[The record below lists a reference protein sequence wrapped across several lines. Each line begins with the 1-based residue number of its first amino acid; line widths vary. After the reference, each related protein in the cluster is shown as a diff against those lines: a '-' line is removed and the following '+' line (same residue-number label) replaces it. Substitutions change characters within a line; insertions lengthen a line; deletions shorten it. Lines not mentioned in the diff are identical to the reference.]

1 MAEVSLSQTKMQVM
15 SNLGADWWND
25 SCATDELS
33 QAAQEGAVGATS
45 NPVIVSAAVKSQ
57 EELWLPVL
65 DKIIQDNP
73 SDTED
78 DIAWKLIATIGKE
91 AAKLLYPVY
100 ERTNGEKGYLS
111 MQVNPKF
118 YPNKDLMVKQGEFL
132 SSLAPNIAIKAPAT
146 ETGIAA
152 IEEMTALGIRVN
164 ATVSFSVSQAVAAA
178 EAMERGIKRAKDNGI
193 ETENIYPYVTIMVG
207 RIDDQLRRVRESEEI
222 DIDPT
227 FIDWAGVA
235 VFKKTHQI
243 FKPRGYRGKL
253 LSAAYRNNLQWS
265 ELIGVDVLQ
274 TIPYAWW
281 NRFNDSTITPH
292 LSIEEPV
299 DEEILS
305 NLHEKFSD
313 FRKAYDED
321 GMEPEEFIHY
331 GGTINTLHQFIGG
344 YLELIELVRGRM
356 LSPGVR

>member
-1 MAEVSLSQTKMQVM
+1 MSEISLSQSKMQIM
-15 SNLGADWWND
+15 SGLGADWWND

-33 QAAQEGAVGATS
+33 HAVQEGAVGATS

-57 EELWLPVL
+57 EDLWLPVL
-65 DKIIQDNP
+65 DKIIRDNP

-118 YPNKDLMVKQGEFL
+118 YPDKDLMVNQAKYL

-146 ETGIAA
+146 QTGIAA
-152 IEEMTALGIRVN
+152 IEEMTSQGIRVN

-178 EAMERGIKRAKDNGI
+178 EAMERGIKQAKNNGI
-193 ETENIYPYVTIMVG
+193 ETENIHPYVTIMVG
-207 RIDDQLRRVRESEEI
+207 RVDDQLRRVRESEKI
-222 DIDPT
+222 DIDAG

-235 VFKKTHQI
+235 VFKKAHQV

-253 LSAAYRNNLQWS
+253 LAAAYRNNLQWS
-265 ELIGVDVLQ
+265 ELIDADVLQ

-281 NRFNDSTITPH
+281 NRFNDSAITPH

-299 DEEILS
+299 DEMILS
-305 NLHEKFSD
+305 ELYEKFSD
-313 FRKAYDED
+313 FRKAFDED

-331 GGTINTLHQFIGG
+331 DWVV
-344 YLELIELVRGRM
+344 Y
-356 LSPGVR
+356 